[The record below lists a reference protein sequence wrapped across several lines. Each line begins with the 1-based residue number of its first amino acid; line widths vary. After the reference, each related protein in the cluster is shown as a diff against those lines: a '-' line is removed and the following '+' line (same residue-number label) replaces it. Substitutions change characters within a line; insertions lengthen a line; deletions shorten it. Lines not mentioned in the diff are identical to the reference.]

1 MTGCCRPPPSPTSFR
16 LFAAYRTWPAGDR
29 LSDFPAAQELD
40 GSVDTVMEQPTVP
53 LGEAGEVLNRSE
65 PQRQDGEQVHVV
77 CPMVIPAAGGDPHR
91 RRQ

>member
-1 MTGCCRPPPSPTSFR
+1 M
-16 LFAAYRTWPAGDR
+16 
-29 LSDFPAAQELD
+29 
-40 GSVDTVMEQPTVP
+40 MEQPTVP